1 MKRSIVVWLV
11 VLVMLVTSLPV
22 YASAASIEILV
33 KPSATQVNVG
43 DTVEYVVTATGEDVV
58 AMQFELRGSEGLSY
72 VPNTGAT
79 PKNLAQKLGV
89 PAADWTEISRMFT
102 FYNDV
107 GITMRKGTE
116 LLRFTCRAEKVGTH
130 AVTLYELLPYDSNFE
145 YFAPK
150 VNIQPVTVRNG
161 QEQTQPPVTQPPA
174 TEPPVTQPPATQP
187 PATEPPVTE
196 PPVTDPEATEPLT
209 EPPVEVTQPATEQD
223 TTDPVTDSTGA
234 VDEPTQPQEETQT
247 PTEEIPS
254 EQEPAEE
261 KGPSALVWVLLGIV
275 AAAAAGAAVLFYRKK
290 KQS

>member
-102 FYNDV
+102 FYNDI
-107 GITMRKGTE
+107 GITMKKGTE
-116 LLRFTCRAEKVGTH
+116 LLRFTCKAEKVGTH

-234 VDEPTQPQEETQT
+234 VDEPTQEETQT